1 MQSLS
6 YQVRRGIAKMH
17 LSCGSKHVPKASI
30 SSWALPARQG
40 LSTPRPVLP
49 YEMQRRN
56 MKSVGHTTDYDLVLV
71 GGGVMSLSVAVMLQR
86 IDPNIKMCLLER
98 MSAVAQESS
107 NAWNNAGTGHSA
119 YCELNYTPEDSQGNV
134 SIKKAIDIAEKFAES
149 KQWWSYLLSEG
160 IIDKPVKTFLNKSP
174 HHAFCYGEKDVKFLH
189 TRWTEM
195 AKQPLFKDMIY
206 TEDRELLEE
215 WVPVMMDGRPE
226 SQRVALTKMDR
237 AADMNFGALTNH
249 LLVAFLKAGGDVKFE
264 VDVTGM
270 KPCTYQTGPPYWN
283 HDMGWEVQYA
293 PTSWNIL
300 PQGSPANSTKL
311 TARKVFVGAG
321 GMSLRILQAAKMTE
335 IDGYG
340 GFPVSGKFLV
350 TRNPDLCKK
359 HWSKVYG
366 KAAVGAPPMSVPH
379 LDSRTIDGEH
389 VVVFGPY
396 AGFSPNF
403 LKHSSPTDLLASVD
417 PNNLLPMS
425 AAGVQN
431 LDLSVY
437 LGKELA
443 KTTQEREDEL
453 RAFLPKVDI
462 QDWELITA
470 GQRVQIM
477 KPHKS
482 KIGVLQLGTE
492 VVANSDGNLAGL
504 LGASPGASVSVS
516 IAAEVIEK
524 MYPKEM
530 NSGWRAKMQQMIPS
544 YGKNLNDDPAFCK
557 AIEDET
563 SQVLQID
570 WTDQECAT
578 DSIPLEIETSSKYE
592 SEIAESKLIQLNQ
605 DAIIAK
611 QQQEIESLR
620 AELKRMTQ

>member
-1 MQSLS
+1 
-6 YQVRRGIAKMH
+6 
-17 LSCGSKHVPKASI
+17 
-30 SSWALPARQG
+30 
-40 LSTPRPVLP
+40 
-49 YEMQRRN
+49 
-56 MKSVGHTTDYDLVLV
+56 
-71 GGGVMSLSVAVMLQR
+71 MSLSVAVMLQR
-86 IDPNIKMCLLER
+86 LDPNIKMCLLER
-98 MSAVAQESS
+98 MPAVAQESS

-134 SIKKAIDIAEKFAES
+134 NIKKAIDIAEMFAES

-174 HHAFCYGEKDVKFLH
+174 HHAFCYGDKDVKFLH

-195 AKQPLFKDMIY
+195 TKHPLFKDMTY
-206 TEDRELLEE
+206 TEDRGLLEE

-226 SQRVALTKMDR
+226 SQRVALTKMER
-237 AADMNFGALTNH
+237 AADMNFGALTDH
-249 LLVAFLKAGGDVKFE
+249 LLVAYLKAGGDVKFD
-264 VDVTGM
+264 VDVSAM
-270 KPCTYQTGPPYWN
+270 KPCTYQGAAPYWN
-283 HDMGWEVQYA
+283 HELGWEVQYK
-293 PTSWNIL
+293 PSSWNPT
-300 PQGSPANSTKL
+300 PQASSANNSKV

-321 GMSLRILQAAKMTE
+321 GMSLRILQAAKMRE
-335 IDGYG
+335 INGYG

-443 KTTQEREDEL
+443 KTTHEREVEL

-477 KPHKS
+477 KPHAS

-492 VVANSDGNLAGL
+492 VVTNSEGNLSGL

-530 NSGWRAKMQQMIPS
+530 NFGWRTKMQHMIPS
-544 YGKNLNDDPAFCK
+544 YGKSLNDDPAFCK

-563 SQVLQID
+563 AQVLQID

-578 DSIPLEIETSSKYE
+578 DSMPVEIETRGRHDAE
-592 SEIAESKLIQLNQ
+592 TAESKLIRLNQ

-611 QQQEIESLR
+611 QQQTIDQQSDELALLR
-620 AELKRMTQ
+620 DELKRVRMSAQ